1 MLAAANGPAADPAVA
16 ALIQMFG
23 QGDAPA
29 VEIKYAPGVCDT
41 DHAQLFDP
49 DVRDVARAICR
60 HMGVGPGDWVAV
72 SAGLGQFERAR
83 TGGSGCAACQNCKR
97 KAAPPGRDV
106 AFVRD
111 SHITG
116 QDKCAYPAHCGFV
129 PTHERLFLCESRTLN
144 QTRGTR
150 YSPSFGKGA

>member
-60 HMGVGPGDWVAV
+60 HMGVGPGDWIAVA
-72 SAGLGQFERAR
+72 AGLGQFERAR
-83 TGGSGCAACQNCKR
+83 TWIYDVPPDQGGRRLAILSGLSFAYLNIGR
-97 KAAPPGRDV
+97 TILLDTFWRPGRNREVV
-106 AFVRD
+106 AQPV
-111 SHITG
+111 
-116 QDKCAYPAHCGFV
+116 AA
-129 PTHERLFLCESRTLN
+129 
-144 QTRGTR
+144 
-150 YSPSFGKGA
+150 

>member
-1 MLAAANGPAADPAVA
+1 MTGISPANGPSVDPAVA

-60 HMGVGPGDWVAV
+60 HMGVGPGDWVAI

-83 TGGSGCAACQNCKR
+83 TWIYDVPPDQGGRRLAILSGLSFAYLNVGRSILLNALWR
-97 KAAPPGRDV
+97 PGRNREVV
-106 AFVRD
+106 A
-111 SHITG
+111 
-116 QDKCAYPAHCGFV
+116 QELAA
-129 PTHERLFLCESRTLN
+129 
-144 QTRGTR
+144 
-150 YSPSFGKGA
+150 

>member
-1 MLAAANGPAADPAVA
+1 MIGLSSANGPSADPAVT

-29 VEIKYAPGVCDT
+29 IEIKYAPGVCAT

-72 SAGLGQFERAR
+72 SAVLGQFERAR
-83 TGGSGCAACQNCKR
+83 TWIYDLPPEQDGRRLAILSGVSFAYLNVGRAILLNALWR
-97 KAAPPGRDV
+97 PGRNREVV
-106 AFVRD
+106 A
-111 SHITG
+111 
-116 QDKCAYPAHCGFV
+116 QELAA
-129 PTHERLFLCESRTLN
+129 
-144 QTRGTR
+144 
-150 YSPSFGKGA
+150 

>member
-1 MLAAANGPAADPAVA
+1 MSETLSSTPPAAIGPAANPAVA

-60 HMGVGPGDWVAV
+60 HLGVGPGDWVAV
-72 SAGLGQFERAR
+72 AANDGQFEHARCWIYDVPPASGGRRLGIVSGLSFAYLNVGRAILLTTLWR
-83 TGGSGCAACQNCKR
+83 
-97 KAAPPGRDV
+97 PGRNRDV
-106 AFVRD
+106 VDAAVIGR
-111 SHITG
+111 
-116 QDKCAYPAHCGFV
+116 AA
-129 PTHERLFLCESRTLN
+129 
-144 QTRGTR
+144 
-150 YSPSFGKGA
+150 